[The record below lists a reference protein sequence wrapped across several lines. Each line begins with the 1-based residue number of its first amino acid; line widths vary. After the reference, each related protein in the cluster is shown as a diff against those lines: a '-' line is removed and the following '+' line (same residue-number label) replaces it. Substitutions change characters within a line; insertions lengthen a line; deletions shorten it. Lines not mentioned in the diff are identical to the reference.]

1 MIFDVL
7 LDAGIDSLKMLP
19 FLVAAFFFMEWTE
32 KYSGDYVNRILTK
45 VGHAGPLVG
54 ALLGCIPQCGFSV
67 VAANLF
73 AGGILTPGT
82 LLAVFLATSDEAV
95 LILLGNP
102 GYAKNILSLL
112 AVKVLI
118 GTVAGYLIDFLVH
131 TRHNHEEDMER
142 ICSDCGCHQ
151 HDHSHEH
158 GELGDVFLAALHH
171 TIRVLLY
178 IFVFTAILNLAIEVL
193 GIDRLS
199 TLLLGDTILQP
210 LVAALVGMI
219 PNCAASVMLTEL
231 YLNQA
236 ISFAA
241 VVAGLCTGAGL
252 GLVVLFRMNKNKKE
266 NLQIVGLLYAV
277 AAMAGILLEII

>member
-1 MIFDVL
+1 
-7 LDAGIDSLKMLP
+7 
-19 FLVAAFFFMEWTE
+19 
-32 KYSGDYVNRILTK
+32 
-45 VGHAGPLVG
+45 
-54 ALLGCIPQCGFSV
+54 
-67 VAANLF
+67 
-73 AGGILTPGT
+73 
-82 LLAVFLATSDEAV
+82 
-95 LILLGNP
+95 
-102 GYAKNILSLL
+102 
-112 AVKVLI
+112 
-118 GTVAGYLIDFLVH
+118 
-131 TRHNHEEDMER
+131 
-142 ICSDCGCHQ
+142 
-151 HDHSHEH
+151 
-158 GELGDVFLAALHH
+158 
-171 TIRVLLY
+171 VLLY

>member
-1 MIFDVL
+1 
-7 LDAGIDSLKMLP
+7 
-19 FLVAAFFFMEWTE
+19 
-32 KYSGDYVNRILTK
+32 
-45 VGHAGPLVG
+45 
-54 ALLGCIPQCGFSV
+54 
-67 VAANLF
+67 
-73 AGGILTPGT
+73 
-82 LLAVFLATSDEAV
+82 
-95 LILLGNP
+95 
-102 GYAKNILSLL
+102 
-112 AVKVLI
+112 
-118 GTVAGYLIDFLVH
+118 
-131 TRHNHEEDMER
+131 MER